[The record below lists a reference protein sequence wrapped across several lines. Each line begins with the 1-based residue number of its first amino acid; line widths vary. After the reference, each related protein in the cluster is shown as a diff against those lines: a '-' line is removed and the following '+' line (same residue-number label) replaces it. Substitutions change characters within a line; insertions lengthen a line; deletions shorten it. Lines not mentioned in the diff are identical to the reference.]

1 MSTVE
6 RSAPAQSGDVSQ
18 RDRICARAI
27 EHFGRFGFDQTLLE
41 LSIAADVEVE
51 TLTELFGSVD
61 GLHDACDDYIQSAVR
76 KAKSAAMTSHDPDS
90 WFSQVA
96 AIESFA
102 PMITYLVRT
111 LQAPGD
117 SGKVLLHKMIDNMER
132 YLEDGVRAG
141 TLKPTQDPSARA
153 TFLAMCNAGGLL
165 LYLRLH
171 GDPSDMAAVLRDY
184 SRDMLM
190 PALELY
196 TYGLLADD
204 TIYQAFLTRAADQT
218 PSGRTDP
225 DNDAPK
231 D

>member
-6 RSAPAQSGDVSQ
+6 HSAPAQSGDVSQ
-18 RDRICARAI
+18 RDHICAQAI

-61 GLHDACDDYIQSAVR
+61 GLHSACDDYIQSAVR

-90 WFSQVA
+90 WFTQVA

-111 LQAPGD
+111 LQTPGD
-117 SGKVLLHKMIDNMER
+117 SGNVLLHKMIENMER

-141 TLKPTQDPSARA
+141 TVKPTHDPSARA
-153 TFLAMCNAGGLL
+153 NFLAMCNAGGLL

-171 GDPSDMAAVLRDY
+171 GDSSDMAAVLRDY

-204 TIYQAFLTRAADQT
+204 TVYQAFLAHAADQT

-225 DNDAPK
+225 GNDAPK